1 MAGGLITT
9 LLLDEAY
16 VVGVLGFDRKT
27 LNEGR
32 YNVRLQQEILEEHIL
47 VQEWFKKGY
56 EFLRD
61 KGVEGIE
68 ALKDK
73 ALEVPNAIKQYGSDL
88 KGVVA
93 ALTAMVRDPEELS
106 AYANGIFANI
116 RRWPRSIMKALAKIQ
131 KWMEDHEM
139 PTFAKGIGK
148 IIDAIK
154 ALFKA
159 ATSAKGWKAAVS
171 MLSFGLAVKYIEEE
185 FGVLEKA
192 RKVRNVLLD
201 PKELIPDLVDA
212 IGEREEIDDIKDF
225 FAGKITAV
233 VEDSELFKKITKF
246 LSDKLGFLEEI
257 KDKFINFGKQIAGKA
272 LEQFAGPIAW
282 IKQLVELFQS
292 SEWVV
297 SNLSSLLTS
306 MKIGGNFAKAT

>member
-1 MAGGLITT
+1 MSGGLITS

-16 VVGVLGFDRKT
+16 VVGVLGFDQKT

-32 YNVRLQQEILEEHIL
+32 YNVRLQQAILEEHL
-47 VQEWFKKGY
+47 LAENWFKKSID
-56 EFLRD
+56 FLKD
-61 KGVEGIE
+61 KGAEGLE
-68 ALKDK
+68 TLKDK

-93 ALTAMVRDPEELS
+93 AIAAMVRDPEELS
-106 AYANGIFANI
+106 AYANGIYGNI
-116 RRWPRSIMKALAKIQ
+116 RSWPKGIAKALSKIK
-131 KWMEDHEM
+131 KWMEDHSM
-139 PTFAKGIGK
+139 PTFAKAIGK
-148 IIDAIK
+148 IIEAISS
-154 ALFKA
+154 LFKA

-192 RKVRNVLLD
+192 RKFRDVLSD

-212 IGEREEIDDIKDF
+212 IGEREEVDDIKDF
-225 FAGKITAV
+225 FAGNITAV

-246 LSDKLGFLEEI
+246 LADKLGFLEEI
-257 KDKFINFGKQIAGKA
+257 KNKFIGFGKQIAGKA

-282 IKQLVELFQS
+282 IKQLAELFKS

-297 SNLSSLLTS
+297 SNLSGMLTS
-306 MKIGGNFAKAT
+306 MKIGTSFKA

>member
-1 MAGGLITT
+1 MSGGLITS

-16 VVGVLGFDRKT
+16 VVGVLGFDKKT

-32 YNVRLQQEILEEHIL
+32 YNVRLQQAILEEHL
-47 VQEWFKKGY
+47 LAENWFKKSID
-56 EFLRD
+56 FLKD
-61 KGVEGIE
+61 KGAEGLE
-68 ALKDK
+68 TLKDK

-93 ALTAMVRDPEELS
+93 AIAAMVRDPEELS
-106 AYANGIFANI
+106 AYANGIYGNI
-116 RRWPRSIMKALAKIQ
+116 RLWPKGIIKALAKIK
-131 KWMEDHEM
+131 KWMEEHSM
-139 PTFAKGIGK
+139 PTFAKGVDK
-148 IIDAIK
+148 IIGAIK
-154 ALFKA
+154 SLFEA

-192 RKVRNVLLD
+192 RKFRDVLSD

-212 IGEREEIDDIKDF
+212 IGEREEVDDIKDF
-225 FAGKITAV
+225 FAGNITAV

-246 LSDKLGFLEEI
+246 LADKLGFLEEI
-257 KDKFINFGKQIAGKA
+257 KNKFIGFGKQIAGKA

-282 IKQLVELFQS
+282 IKQLAELFKS

-297 SNLSSLLTS
+297 SNLASMLTS
-306 MKIGGNFAKAT
+306 MKIGTSFKA